1 MTSRYE
7 TMQRDHIDR
16 FLEQLGNPPELS
28 LDLETEGIVDRVN
41 VINKRMKREMEATL
55 AEHGLSHG
63 EWQVLANLYHGG
75 EPYCSSPGELS
86 AELEL
91 SSGAMTNRIDR
102 LEKRG
107 YVRRHPDP
115 EDRRGVQVELTP
127 EGRQAWEAS
136 AATQGRKE
144 ALIASV
150 LSEREKTQLNGLLR
164 KLVLAL
170 ETREA

>member
-1 MTSRYE
+1 MDK
-7 TMQRDHIDR
+7 DHVDR
-16 FLEQLGNPPELS
+16 FLEQLDARALD
-28 LDLETEGIVDRVN
+28 LDLETEAIVDR
-41 VINKRMKREMEATL
+41 INGINRRIKREMEITL

-86 AELEL
+86 TELQL

-115 EDRRGVQVELTP
+115 DDRRGVQVELTP
-127 EGRQAWEAS
+127 EGREAWEAS
-136 AATQGRKE
+136 ASAQGRKE

-150 LSEREKTQLNGLLR
+150 LTEREKKQLNGLLR
-164 KLVLAL
+164 KLMLAL
-170 ETREA
+170 ETRDGAAKY

>member
-1 MTSRYE
+1 MAE
-7 TMQRDHIDR
+7 RDHVDR
-16 FLEQLGNPPELS
+16 FLEQLAVSPGLE
-28 LDLETEGIVDRVN
+28 LDLETEAIVDR
-41 VINKRMKREMEATL
+41 INGINRRIKRQMEATL

-75 EPYCSSPGELS
+75 APYCSSPGDLS
-86 AELEL
+86 ADLEL

-115 EDRRGVQVELTP
+115 SDRRGVQVELTP
-127 EGRQAWEAS
+127 EGRQAWEATAS
-136 AATQGRKE
+136 TQGRKE

-170 ETREA
+170 ETRDG